1 MNWQDKTQV
10 KKGNLGERIVENH
23 LLKNGFVPYK
33 AIVDNAAHPFDRL
46 VATKDKKSISI
57 AEIKTKAHRTY
68 YPDTGIDLAHY
79 NDYTAISLK
88 HNMAVYLFF
97 VDEHKKE
104 IYGNFLSE
112 LDKPC
117 TVTHNNKILQYPF
130 TQGNIRYFPLCKMQ
144 KISELT
150 EVEAK
155 ILCKLSARNYD
166 YSSTV
171 FKAQ

>member
-1 MNWQDKTQV
+1 MNWQNKKEV
-10 KKGNLGERIVENH
+10 KKGNLGERIVERH
-23 LLKNGFVPYK
+23 LLQHGFVPYR
-33 AIVDNAAHPFDRL
+33 ATTDNAAHPFDRL
-46 VATKDKKSISI
+46 VASRDKKSISI

-68 YPDTGIDLAHY
+68 YPDTGINIEHY
-79 NDYTAISLK
+79 NDYTAISIK
-88 HNMAVYLFF
+88 HNMAVFIFF

-117 TVTHNNKILQYPF
+117 TVTHNNKILQYPLNH
-130 TQGNIRYFPLCKMQ
+130 GNIRYFPLCKMQ

-150 EVEAK
+150 EIEAK
-155 ILCKLSARNYD
+155 VLSKLSARNYD

-171 FKAQ
+171 FKTA